1 MVDDPFSLL
10 DPCETGVKNELDVN
24 NEEVEL
30 GSYGLIIESTILDGM
45 RHLDESKTDEEA
57 APNTKK
63 LKVNVTKHKVKPKP
77 MPKHKVE
84 THDAKQKEE
93 AHRAQGK
100 KILWNP
106 TTSTWVC
113 KRRLAATDDR
123 PLRVAIV
130 KPKPMPKTV
139 KAKPML
145 CWKATTYSTVQ

>member
-10 DPCETGVKNELDVN
+10 DPCETGVKNELDVK

-30 GSYGLIIESTILDGM
+30 GSYGLIIKSTILDGM

-93 AHRAQGK
+93 AHRAQ
-100 KILWNP
+100 
-106 TTSTWVC
+106 
-113 KRRLAATDDR
+113 LAE
-123 PLRVAIV
+123 
-130 KPKPMPKTV
+130 
-139 KAKPML
+139 
-145 CWKATTYSTVQ
+145 